1 MKQSNPV
8 FDELLR
14 RGRMRFNDDIILL
27 SRDAGIKPIV
37 RALHKNIPFMMLPD
51 LDFGTKDAA
60 FVPFFGEPAA
70 TLLAPARLAAVT
82 NAKVIPMITTFLP
95 DYKGWKV
102 TIYPPFDD
110 FPGQGYDRGNPTGQ
124 RIH

>member
-1 MKQSNPV
+1 
-8 FDELLR
+8 
-14 RGRMRFNDDIILL
+14 
-27 SRDAGIKPIV
+27 
-37 RALHKNIPFMMLPD
+37 MLPD
-51 LDFGTKDAA
+51 LDFGLKDAA

-102 TIYPPFDD
+102 TIYPPFED
-110 FPGQGYDRGNPTGQ
+110 FPGKDMIESTRRVNEFIEQ
-124 RIH
+124 RIIETPAEYLWTHRRFKTRPEGRPMIYEDND